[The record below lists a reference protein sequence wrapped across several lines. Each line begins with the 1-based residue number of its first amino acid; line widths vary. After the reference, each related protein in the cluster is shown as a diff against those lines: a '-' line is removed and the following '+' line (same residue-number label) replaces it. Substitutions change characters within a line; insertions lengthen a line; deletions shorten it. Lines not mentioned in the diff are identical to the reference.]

1 MEINLRRL
9 PGPKV
14 EDLDVD
20 DEIDLLALIDL
31 DKPPWNPY
39 DLLAKLSPHLAED
52 VVDNLL
58 AISDRGL
65 GAVRDAA
72 IDAKQEVDAGGRKM
86 PAMAWRVLAWLQA
99 AERALARWSPHE
111 LRWLVTFTGASSE
124 P

>member
-9 PGPKV
+9 SGPKI
-14 EDLDVD
+14 EDHDLD
-20 DEIDLLALIDL
+20 DELDLLALIDL
-31 DKPPWNPY
+31 RKPPPNPS
-39 DLLAKLSPHLAED
+39 DLLAKLSPVLPED
-52 VVDNLL
+52 VVDKLL

-72 IDAKQEVDAGGRKM
+72 IDAQHEVDAGGRKL

-111 LRWLVTFTGASSE
+111 LRTLMSLSRVGSE